1 MMSFPCRVLGLFG
14 LVLLLFY
21 SPAGAQDSLLCIGA
35 YWTEAEAAQKMVE
48 FAAAFHTAEEWGAR
62 AAKIRQLILSGAEL
76 QPLPRRTSL
85 NPIYRNPRKHSGYSV
100 VNVAFE
106 SLPGVFVTGSLYQP
120 LPRRAKSAAVLCP
133 HGHWNDP
140 EDYGRYRADMQKRCA
155 VLAKM
160 GAIVLS
166 YDMVGYGES
175 AELGWSH
182 RHPKTLKLQLWN
194 SIRAVDFL
202 VSLPEVD
209 STRIGV
215 TGASGGGT
223 QSFLLAAVDE
233 RIAASAP
240 IVMVSAHFFGG
251 CVCESGMPIHRNA
264 TFQTNNVE
272 IAACC
277 APRPMLLVSCGED
290 WTCDSPQ
297 VEFPYIQRIY
307 ELLGAAERFWTAHLP
322 DEKHD
327 YGFSKRVPMYAFF
340 AHFFGLDISAVLDG
354 NGTVDETFV
363 TIEPAE
369 ALKVFDKRHPFPAHA
384 VRNNDAVAWPE

>member
-1 MMSFPCRVLGLFG
+1 MTRSACFLLIPFGLFFC
-14 LVLLLFY
+14 L
-21 SPAGAQDSLLCIGA
+21 STAGAQDSLLCVGE
-35 YWTEAEAAQKMVE
+35 YWSEAEAAQKMDE
-48 FAAAFHTAEEWGAR
+48 FAASFHTAEEWQAR
-62 AAKIRQLILSGAEL
+62 AAIIRRLILTGAEL
-76 QPLPRRTSL
+76 DPLPKRTPL
-85 NPIYRNPRKHSGYSV
+85 NPVYRNRRKFNGYSV

-106 SLPGVFVTGSLYQP
+106 SLPGVFVTGSLYEP
-120 LPRRAKSAAVLCP
+120 KPRREKTAAVLCP

-140 EDYGRYRADMQKRCA
+140 NDYGRYRADMQKRCA
-155 VLAKM
+155 TLAKM
-160 GAIVLS
+160 GATVLS
-166 YDMVGYGES
+166 YDIVGYGES
-175 AELGWSH
+175 AELGWVH
-182 RHPKTLKLQLWN
+182 HHPKTLKLQLWN

-202 VSLPEVD
+202 TTLPTVD

-240 IVMVSAHFFGG
+240 VVMVSAHFFGG

-277 APRPMLLVSCGED
+277 APRPMLLVSCGGD
-290 WTCDSPQ
+290 WTRNSPA

-307 ELLGAAERFWTAHLP
+307 DLLRASNHFWTAHLP
-322 DEKHD
+322 DEQHD

-340 AHFFGLDISAVLDG
+340 AHFFGLDISAVL
-354 NGTVDETFV
+354 
-363 TIEPAE
+363 
-369 ALKVFDKRHPFPAHA
+369 
-384 VRNNDAVAWPE
+384 

>member
-1 MMSFPCRVLGLFG
+1 MRRSACFLLIPLGLF
-14 LVLLLFY
+14 FY
-21 SPAGAQDSLLCIGA
+21 LSTAGAQDSLLCVGE
-35 YWTEAEAAQKMVE
+35 YWSEAEAAQKMSE
-48 FAAAFHTAEEWGAR
+48 FAATFNTTEEWRAR
-62 AAKIRQLILSGAEL
+62 AAKIRQLILTGAEL
-76 QPLPRRTSL
+76 DPLPKRTPL
-85 NPIYRNPRKHSGYSV
+85 NPVYRNRRKFNGYTV

-106 SLPGVFVTGSLYQP
+106 SLPGVFVTGSLYEP
-120 LPRRAKSAAVLCP
+120 KPRREKTAAILCP

-140 EDYGRYRADMQKRCA
+140 NDYGRYRADMQKRCA
-155 VLAKM
+155 TLAKM
-160 GAIVLS
+160 GATVLS

-175 AELGWSH
+175 AELGWVH
-182 RHPKTLKLQLWN
+182 HHPKTLKLQLWN

-202 VSLPEVD
+202 TSLPTVD

-233 RIAASAP
+233 RISASAP
-240 IVMVSAHFFGG
+240 VVMVSAHFFGG
-251 CVCESGMPIHRNA
+251 CVCESGMPIHRSA

-277 APRPMLLVSCGED
+277 APRPMLLVSCGGD
-290 WTCDSPQ
+290 WTRNSPI

-307 ELLGAAERFWTAHLP
+307 DLLGASNHFWTAHLP
-322 DEKHD
+322 DEQHD

-340 AHFFGLDISAVLDG
+340 AHFFGLDISAVLNE

-363 TIEPAE
+363 TLEPAE
-369 ALKVFDKRHPFPAHA
+369 ALRVFDKRHPFPAHT
-384 VRNNDAVAWPE
+384 VRNNDAVVW